1 MIDKSDLESL
11 LICQNCG
18 NVFSQIH
25 TTYCPACEDWPEGAA
40 ARPNPPLSVRTS
52 ASTVGLPRESRM
64 RRSETDWI
72 RLIHPPGCA
81 VRVEP

>member
-40 ARPNPPLSVRTS
+40 ARSEAAAELRR
-52 ASTVGLPRESRM
+52 VGYGGGDGS
-64 RRSETDWI
+64 
-72 RLIHPPGCA
+72 
-81 VRVEP
+81 